1 MYGYVHMYMRT
12 CTSNEQMAAQLLI
25 KFCSLMFGLVFLLSA
40 SSHCI
45 TKPIGLIFGAI
56 GKNKTQHSFF
66 LLSFLLMLLFINK
79 TQWLTLCIS
88 MNVCMCVYRTMQT
101 HTRTHPHTFVLK
113 GLSVFR
119 GMFVG
124 DFAEHKK
131 TRLFREKIVLPL
143 KEKTTRTN
151 THTFILVVAQKRW
164 H

>member
-1 MYGYVHMYMRT
+1 M
-12 CTSNEQMAAQLLI
+12 C
-25 KFCSLMFGLVFLLSA
+25 
-40 SSHCI
+40 
-45 TKPIGLIFGAI
+45 
-56 GKNKTQHSFF
+56 
-66 LLSFLLMLLFINK
+66 
-79 TQWLTLCIS
+79 
-88 MNVCMCVYRTMQT
+88 VCMCVQNYANT

-151 THTFILVVAQKRW
+151 THTHTLLYS
-164 H
+164 

>member
-1 MYGYVHMYMRT
+1 
-12 CTSNEQMAAQLLI
+12 MAAQLLI

-45 TKPIGLIFGAI
+45 TKPIGLIFGAT

-66 LLSFLLMLLFINK
+66 FLVFVNVVVYK
-79 TQWLTLCIS
+79 QNSVVNVVHFDECVCTELCKH
-88 MNVCMCVYRTMQT
+88 T

-131 TRLFREKIVLPL
+131 TRLFSEKIVLPL